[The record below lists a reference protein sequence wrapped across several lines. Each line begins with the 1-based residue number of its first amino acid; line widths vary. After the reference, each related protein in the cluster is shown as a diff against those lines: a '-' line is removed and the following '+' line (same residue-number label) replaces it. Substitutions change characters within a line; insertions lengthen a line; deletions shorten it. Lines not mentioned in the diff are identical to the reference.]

1 MSFAITKKHLKGKQR
16 YIRQYRQTQHY
27 LLLRCKTL
35 SMTFNPSCGIVFYDK
50 NFRNCYHVSFF
61 VNRSNS
67 YILMPYFITMINKT
81 LNNKIFKNIWNSEN
95 TFALLFPRHLF
106 VCSTRMLYQ
115 YIKAEKQLVITSVL
129 GKIWFMRLL
138 ESSLIAFYI
147 PIMVLIILAKICL
160 S

>member
-35 SMTFNPSCGIVFYDK
+35 WMTFNPSCGIVFYDK
-50 NFRNCYHVSFF
+50 NFRNCDHVSW
-61 VNRSNS
+61 SNS
-67 YILMPYFITMINKT
+67 YILIPYFITMIDKT
-81 LNNKIFKNIWNSEN
+81 LNNKIFKNIWHSER
-95 TFALLFPRHLF
+95 TFALRFPRHLF

-147 PIMVLIILAKICL
+147 FIIVLIILAKICL